1 MPFPTIIKFDV
12 FCVAFYHYCASLVF
26 QVIDTP
32 KVVNPE
38 WKYFIPGYLYNDS
51 DLELT
56 AESFYRQDKL
66 ILYVFRWLCF
76 VRTPLRHGA
85 LAGD

>member
-1 MPFPTIIKFDV
+1 M
-12 FCVAFYHYCASLVF
+12 F

-32 KVVNPE
+32 RVVNPE

-66 ILYVFRWLCF
+66 ILYVFR
-76 VRTPLRHGA
+76 
-85 LAGD
+85 